1 MNKKSNTPA
10 GIVIWLVITIIT
22 TISILSAMHDYFV
35 YPAGAIVL
43 AALTALIIACIGLT
57 FARVGRLIIGISHL
71 VVAGI
76 SLIFQTILF
85 ITIGVCANTQN
96 GCGAAGVAVFIPF
109 LLFWPT
115 AYFLGYGLYFTLS
128 KKVKA
133 YFAK

>member
-1 MNKKSNTPA
+1 MEKSKTPA

-22 TISILSAMHDYFV
+22 AISILSVMHDYFA
-35 YPAGAIVL
+35 YPAGAIIL
-43 AALTALIIACIGLT
+43 TALTALIVACIGLT

-71 VVAGI
+71 AIASI
-76 SLIFQTILF
+76 SLIYQTILF
-85 ITIGVCANTQN
+85 ITVGICASTEN
-96 GCGAAGVAVFIPF
+96 GCGSAGVVVFIPF